1 MGPRFSARQHQL
13 KISAMK
19 LSNLQFA
26 VPFCLALSMLPTNA
40 SARGLFGSGSPAPA
54 ASAKAAPAPT
64 AKVVPTPAPALAEIG
79 DLESAIAQAQ
89 AARAAGNL
97 AGANRI
103 LSQLVLFAP
112 DDPRVL
118 GEYGKTLT
126 AQAKSDD
133 ALAFLERAIQ
143 LQPGEWSLYSAQG
156 VAYDQKRNYKEAQ
169 VAYGRAL
176 SLKPGEP
183 AVLGGPLA
191 VLIGPE
197 GGFDDAEPRAHAD
210 GREISGRRARGRV
223 QPAIDLQP

>member
-1 MGPRFSARQHQL
+1 
-13 KISAMK
+13 MK

-26 VPFCLALSMLPTNA
+26 VPFCLALSVLPTNA

-118 GEYGKTLT
+118 GEYGKTLA

-156 VAYDQKRNYKEAQ
+156 VAYDQK
-169 VAYGRAL
+169 
-176 SLKPGEP
+176 
-183 AVLGGPLA
+183 
-191 VLIGPE
+191 
-197 GGFDDAEPRAHAD
+197 
-210 GREISGRRARGRV
+210 
-223 QPAIDLQP
+223 